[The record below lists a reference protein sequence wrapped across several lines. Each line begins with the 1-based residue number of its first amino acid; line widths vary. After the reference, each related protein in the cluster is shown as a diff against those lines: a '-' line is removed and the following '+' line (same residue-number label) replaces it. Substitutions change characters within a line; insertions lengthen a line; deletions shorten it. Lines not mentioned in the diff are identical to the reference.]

1 MLAGLDT
8 VFVAVRRPLDELE
21 RRERARGDRELGT
34 ARYQHNIVHA
44 HGEHDVAVGA
54 SHMSAEQC
62 AEAIAAYARLARP
75 ASVLNRLLVP
85 HAGGYPDG
93 DTVAD
98 AGPAV

>member
-1 MLAGLDT
+1 MNLNAGNGRAAIVNLGRRGISTTSCMRTVSTMLPWAHPTCRLNN
-8 VFVAVRRPLDELE
+8 VPRPLP
-21 RRERARGDRELGT
+21 
-34 ARYQHNIVHA
+34 
-44 HGEHDVAVGA
+44 
-54 SHMSAEQC
+54 HMR
-62 AEAIAAYARLARP
+62 RLARP